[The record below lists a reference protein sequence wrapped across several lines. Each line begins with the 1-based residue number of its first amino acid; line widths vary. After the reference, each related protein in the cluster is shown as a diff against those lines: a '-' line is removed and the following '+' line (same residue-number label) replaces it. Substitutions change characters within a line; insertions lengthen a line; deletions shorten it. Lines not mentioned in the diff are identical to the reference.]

1 MPRSTFLGWC
11 VSTPPTCTPT
21 PSRSKF
27 ALLLKRLHTPT
38 FRFSMAK
45 LSSVIA
51 PFMATILLV
60 VYSAE
65 AFTASPRTSLPVV
78 PSTVNGINFRLRASE
93 GGDDSVGL
101 PPLPS
106 QKGAALKEEP
116 APLERAAVT
125 PVSSIDAVQEGGAS
139 YPINLPSPLLL
150 ATSMVLAISSIGKE
164 IAWFYFLIFW
174 SIACASLCVN

>member
-1 MPRSTFLGWC
+1 MT
-11 VSTPPTCTPT
+11 
-21 PSRSKF
+21 
-27 ALLLKRLHTPT
+27 
-38 FRFSMAK
+38 K
-45 LSSVIA
+45 LSISIA
-51 PFMATILLV
+51 PFMVTIFLV

-78 PSTVNGINFRLRASE
+78 PSAVNGINFRLQASE

-106 QKGAALKEEP
+106 QKGAALKEKP
-116 APLERAAVT
+116 APLERASGT
-125 PVSSIDAVQEGGAS
+125 PVSSADAVQEGGAS

-164 IAWFYFLIFW
+164 IVCFYFLFFLALCLCKF
-174 SIACASLCVN
+174 ACN